1 MDMNLFKNQN
11 SEKYLLQINRIK
23 LQNYVQYGLIVPD
36 KYLDDEHELDIQS
49 KNPEYLIV
57 SNGYVDVLSENQILI
72 ELVFTDYEK
81 NKLIKKDDVYY
92 FDFPLPLTRIK
103 KIYAQDKEIINHICV
118 NLENSEKGF
127 LPKNIFDV
135 YNKKDKNIFD
145 QISLNDIS
153 AGLTNDYNEKIIKY
167 DKLLGMLSFMKNTN
181 LYYCDDIG
189 IVSNYSDNYF
199 VVLSNFL
206 KTKFN
211 EKKFILNSILNKN
224 KDFKE
229 LLFSNK
235 IMDKL
240 FLEKISESINNPQI
254 KNIFLELLKPNST
267 RKTLYTLL
275 EKDEKELYLI
285 SLIYYFRQKESN
297 RKDNFKIDMKSLIPY
312 EIAELSLA
320 LLGIYL
326 GYRNLRSEEFI
337 EIKDIKFKKIFG
349 NTYNIKFK
357 LDNKLD
363 YITLESIYNYVF
375 NDKEE
380 GYEFPYLSHPIY
392 SNSIKLLKD
401 EYFKLWYK
409 TEINEYF
416 GEKVYRISK
425 NTKADIIED
434 ILSNY
439 PEKID
444 FGYFL
449 LTLIYKRF
457 NKFIKLDD
465 NIPYC
470 IKSEIFECLE
480 KIDITQLKAI
490 SMLDIK

>member
-240 FLEKISESINNPQI
+240 FFR
-254 KNIFLELLKPNST
+254 KNI
-267 RKTLYTLL
+267 RKY
-275 EKDEKELYLI
+275 
-285 SLIYYFRQKESN
+285 
-297 RKDNFKIDMKSLIPY
+297 
-312 EIAELSLA
+312 
-320 LLGIYL
+320 
-326 GYRNLRSEEFI
+326 
-337 EIKDIKFKKIFG
+337 
-349 NTYNIKFK
+349 
-357 LDNKLD
+357 
-363 YITLESIYNYVF
+363 
-375 NDKEE
+375 
-380 GYEFPYLSHPIY
+380 
-392 SNSIKLLKD
+392 
-401 EYFKLWYK
+401 
-409 TEINEYF
+409 
-416 GEKVYRISK
+416 
-425 NTKADIIED
+425 
-434 ILSNY
+434 
-439 PEKID
+439 
-444 FGYFL
+444 
-449 LTLIYKRF
+449 
-457 NKFIKLDD
+457 
-465 NIPYC
+465 
-470 IKSEIFECLE
+470 
-480 KIDITQLKAI
+480 
-490 SMLDIK
+490 